1 MSKTSLLCLVLATA
15 LAACGKNDTPV
26 TSHAYGH
33 ADNDKKDTTN
43 FVNVYPK
50 TVGTRLDSCQTC
62 HKPFDF
68 TSKDSKG
75 SIKHNT
81 KSACDYC
88 HLINRPDMQDDLVTP
103 FVYDQPQPTKT
114 TDTLNAFGLA
124 YMQAGRTQQALRD
137 IAGQDSDGDTHTNA
151 DEIAANRYPGDAT
164 SNPSLPFAPK
174 KIVTV
179 ADVKAMTPTHTEFLL
194 ANSSKQQYDYY
205 ATYKGLKIRD
215 LLAAVG
221 VNPDDSAITSV
232 TIIAPDSFASDYP
245 TKATSSSKQY
255 WFNEPF
261 PNGLYYGGLSTS
273 DLGTTCGFVTY
284 PNTIPAGLTE
294 GGKIPDAQW
303 LMLGYER
310 DGAPLDQSNMD
321 PTSLR
326 LNGEGPL
333 RLIVPQKTPG
343 KPDRGSGFTATCPND
358 PYQYYKDADHNAG
371 AMVRGVIAIRI
382 NPMPAGLEEFD
393 YLNGGYDYLATG
405 QLIIYG
411 YGIQ

>member
-1 MSKTSLLCLVLATA
+1 
-15 LAACGKNDTPV
+15 
-26 TSHAYGH
+26 
-33 ADNDKKDTTN
+33 
-43 FVNVYPK
+43 
-50 TVGTRLDSCQTC
+50 
-62 HKPFDF
+62 
-68 TSKDSKG
+68 
-75 SIKHNT
+75 
-81 KSACDYC
+81 
-88 HLINRPDMQDDLVTP
+88 MQDDGVTP
-103 FVYDQPQPTKT
+103 FVYDQPQPTRT
-114 TDTLNAFGLA
+114 TDTLNAYGLA

-137 IAGQDSDGDTHTNA
+137 VAGQDGDADTYSNA

-261 PNGLYYGGLSTS
+261 PNGLYYSGLSTS

-284 PNTIPAGLTE
+284 PNSLPAGLTQ
-294 GGKIPDAQW
+294 GGESPGEQW

-310 DGAPLDQSNMD
+310 DGAALDQANMD

-333 RLIVPQKTPG
+333 RLIVPQRTAG
-343 KPDRGSGFTATCPND
+343 SPDRGS
-358 PYQYYKDADHNAG
+358 QYPAASCTDGYAFNNSKDHNAG
-371 AMVRGVIAIRI
+371 AMIRGVIAIRI
-382 NPMPAGLEEFD
+382 NPMPAGFEEFD
-393 YLNGGYDYLATG
+393 YLNGGYDYLAAG

-411 YGIQ
+411 HGIQ